1 MYDNA
6 PRFDLWTDLRS
17 LEGALAGE
25 HRARAA
31 VSIAHSQEL
40 SLAPAVP
47 AHRANDASYEAV
59 LGRWLDMLQ
68 ASAPGGV
75 GPASSTATTSGVSI
89 FSRMSC
95 ATRSPTLTL

>member
-1 MYDNA
+1 MYDNE

-47 AHRANDASYEAV
+47 AHPTPPNTGYKGEGFSIIHI
-59 LGRWLDMLQ
+59 
-68 ASAPGGV
+68 GV
-75 GPASSTATTSGVSI
+75 
-89 FSRMSC
+89 
-95 ATRSPTLTL
+95 